1 MAGLVPNGM
10 ADAKRV
16 DRRLE
21 AMVAGRSLSPL
32 TLHHLLLLHIT
43 DSGLRSLQQHQTLAA
58 VRAYPGLTG
67 QELAQASGICRYT
80 LGRRLS
86 EVEELGWIRRA
97 EARTCSVTGRK
108 ALTWEAVK

>member
-1 MAGLVPNGM
+1 MIPARNSDPIT
-10 ADAKRV
+10 
-16 DRRLE
+16 
-21 AMVAGRSLSPL
+21 S
-32 TLHHLLLLHIT
+32 HLAAHQIT